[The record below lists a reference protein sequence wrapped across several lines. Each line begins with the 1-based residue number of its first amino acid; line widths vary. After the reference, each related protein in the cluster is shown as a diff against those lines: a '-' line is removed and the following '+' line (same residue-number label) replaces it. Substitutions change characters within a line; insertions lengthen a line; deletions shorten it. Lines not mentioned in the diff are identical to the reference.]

1 MTGEVPVF
9 CICGPSAAG
18 KTTFT
23 LAIAKGLANRGIT
36 CLVISCDN
44 YYRNNWQ
51 PHPLFG
57 FDTVDAID
65 MDMLRRDLVLTSRRQ
80 ATSLRFYD
88 MRYRHVVW
96 RDIDCNYEVILLEG
110 AYGPQDLI
118 GDFPLAGLTYLHQPL
133 LLRLFRRLR
142 RDVRER
148 NRPAKVVVRQMLREM
163 LPGERSF
170 IHPLRRQADLVVS
183 NPSRGVEILI
193 HRILNAL

>member
-1 MTGEVPVF
+1 MRGEVPIF

-18 KTTFT
+18 KTTFS
-23 LAIAKGLANRGIT
+23 LAIANGLANRGIA

-44 YYRNNWQ
+44 YYRSNWQ

-65 MDMLRRDLVLTSRRQ
+65 IDLLRHDLEITSRRQ
-80 ATSLRFYD
+80 ATYLRCYD
-88 MRYRHVVW
+88 MRYRQVT
-96 RDIDCNYEVILLEG
+96 RRKIDCNYEVILLEG

-118 GDFPLAGLTYLHQPL
+118 GDFPLAGLIYLHQSL

-148 NRPAKVVVRQMLREM
+148 HRPAKVVIRQMLREM